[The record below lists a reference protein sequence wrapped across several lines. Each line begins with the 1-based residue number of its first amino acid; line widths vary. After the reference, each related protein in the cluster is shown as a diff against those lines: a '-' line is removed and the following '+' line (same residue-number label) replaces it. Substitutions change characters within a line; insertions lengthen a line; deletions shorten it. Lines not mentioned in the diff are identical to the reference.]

1 MPISRFLKIES
12 DHIRRCCAWLTALLC
27 GSLLCTSIS
36 EVTAQGRIPNFSPD
50 ANTAWQSNS
59 RYGLD
64 AAPSGPQPVG
74 PDPAIFKDRP
84 YNMDFDFPVLDVSN
98 PNLQPPIAQRLRAQN
113 ERVLSGRPFQP
124 ITSSCW
130 PHGLPAYMRYNGPTF
145 IVQGPNEVVI
155 LKNQSSELR
164 RIALNQPHSAQPK
177 PSWYGESVGHYE
189 NGDTLVIDTIGFN
202 DRTYLDLWGTPHTT
216 ALHVIER
223 WTLSA
228 DLREIDLQVRVE
240 DAGTFKAPYELT
252 KHYRRAEA
260 NWTEAICA
268 ENPIG
273 PLGARPQGLEPMPQD
288 DTPVFR

>member
-1 MPISRFLKIES
+1 M
-12 DHIRRCCAWLTALLC
+12 RRPEVQRLLPGFTFACALVLPVQA
-27 GSLLCTSIS
+27 SNN
-36 EVTAQGRIPNFSPD
+36 AIPNFSPR
-50 ANTAWQSNS
+50 ANVAWQSNS

-64 AAPSGPQPVG
+64 ASPAGPQPVA
-74 PDPAIFKDRP
+74 PDPVVFKDRP
-84 YNMDFDFPVLDVSN
+84 YDMDFDFPLLDVTN
-98 PNLQPPIAQRLRAQN
+98 PNLQPWVADRLKGQN
-113 ERVLSGRPFQP
+113 ERVLSGKPFQP

-145 IVQGPNEVVI
+145 IIQSADEVVI

-164 RIALNQPHSAQPK
+164 RIALNKPHSAQPK

-189 NGDTLVIDTIGFN
+189 NDDTLVVDTIGLN

-223 WTLSA
+223 WRLIEGG
-228 DLREIDLQVRVE
+228 REIELKVRVE
-240 DAGTFKAPYELT
+240 DPGAFKMPYELT

-260 NWTEAICA
+260 VWAEAICA

-273 PLGARPQGLEPMPQD
+273 PLGPLPQGLEPIPMAAKSD
-288 DTPVFR
+288 F